1 MQELFGA
8 LSQLGP
14 FLEKLGVV
22 GVLVFLVYYQ
32 YREITRLKAELIG
45 AYKSWTECRLAYER
59 CRGKIELMRV
69 RSDMPVDTELPDLP
83 PVSEVKH
90 D

>member
-22 GVLVFLVYYQ
+22 GVLVFIVYYQ
-32 YREITRLKAELIG
+32 WRENTRLKTELIG
-45 AYKSWTECRLAYER
+45 VYRERDDARVKYER
-59 CRGKIELMRV
+59 CRGVVQMLQVKAGQV
-69 RSDMPVDTELPDLP
+69 VDTRLDDPINDAG
-83 PVSEVKH
+83 K
-90 D
+90 